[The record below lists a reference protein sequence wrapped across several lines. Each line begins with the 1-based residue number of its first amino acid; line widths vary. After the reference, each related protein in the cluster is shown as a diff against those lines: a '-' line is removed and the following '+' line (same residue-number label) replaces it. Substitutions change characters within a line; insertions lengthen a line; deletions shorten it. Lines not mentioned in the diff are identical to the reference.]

1 MKDIW
6 AIEFSR
12 LLSFMLFIVL
22 LGLLTQWW
30 AAATFIGLLSY
41 IFWHYRQLR
50 KLETWLSHGL
60 KDKDSPD
67 GNGIWEYIVE
77 QIYRRRRV
85 ERKQKRKYQQ
95 TLARLNEVIAALP
108 YAAVVL
114 DEHFDITWSNQV
126 AEDVLGIRVNKDRG
140 QRITNLIRHTEFNS
154 FIRNLNTY
162 NQRLELPSPTNKTQS
177 VLLRLTRFSKN
188 HYLLIARDITE
199 RVELQRTR
207 KQFVANASHEL
218 RTPLSVVSGYLE
230 ILEQEPNLPDYAHS
244 AIKSAITHADRM
256 SSIIDS
262 LLTLAV
268 LENRLLRPDEGELV
282 DMDDKI
288 HQFVRSMASSGLL
301 EQHDICIQ
309 TDAKLLVFAMDLDI
323 DSILSNLVKNA
334 IKYTPTGT
342 MITIDWHE
350 NKQKRQAC
358 LTVSDNGPGIAD
370 EHLAHIS
377 ERFYRIDAGRD
388 RKTGGTGLGLSIVKH
403 MIERHNGELHID
415 SELGVGSI
423 FMVCFPQER
432 RRYVA
437 DLMYL
442 NKH

>member
-1 MKDIW
+1 MKSVW
-6 AIEFSR
+6 AVEFSR
-12 LLSFMLFIVL
+12 LLSYILFIIL
-22 LGLLTQWW
+22 LGLITKWW
-30 AAATFIGLLSY
+30 LLSTFMGFLSY

-50 KLETWLSHGL
+50 KLERWLSRGL
-60 KDKDSPD
+60 KDEDSPD
-67 GNGIWEYIVE
+67 GNGVWEYIVE

-114 DEHFDITWSNQV
+114 DEHFDITWSNSV
-126 AEDVLGIRVNKDRG
+126 AERVLGIRVNKDRG
-140 QRITNLIRHTEFNS
+140 QRITNLIRHTEFGY
-154 FIRNLNTY
+154 FIRHLHTY

-177 VLLRLTRFSKN
+177 ILLRVTPFSKN

-230 ILEQEPNLPDYAHS
+230 ILEQEPDLPDYAQS
-244 AIKSAITHADRM
+244 AIKSAIHHTERM

-268 LENRLLRPDEGELV
+268 LENRSLRPDEGELI
-282 DMDDKI
+282 DIDDKI
-288 HQFVRSMASSGLL
+288 HQFVRSMANSGLL
-301 EQHDICIQ
+301 EKHEICIQ
-309 TDAKLLVFAMDLDI
+309 TDAQLLLFAVDLDI

-334 IKYTPTGT
+334 IKYTPEGT
-342 MITIDWHE
+342 MVTIDWRE
-350 NKQKRQAC
+350 NFQKDQAC
-358 LTVSDNGPGIAD
+358 LTVSDNGLGIAN

-377 ERFYRIDAGRD
+377 ERFYRVDAGRD

-403 MIERHNGELHID
+403 MVERHQGKLYIE
-415 SELGVGSI
+415 SELGVGSS
-423 FMVCFPQER
+423 FMACFPVER
-432 RRYVA
+432 MRYVA
-437 DLMYL
+437 DLMDVS
-442 NKH
+442 KR